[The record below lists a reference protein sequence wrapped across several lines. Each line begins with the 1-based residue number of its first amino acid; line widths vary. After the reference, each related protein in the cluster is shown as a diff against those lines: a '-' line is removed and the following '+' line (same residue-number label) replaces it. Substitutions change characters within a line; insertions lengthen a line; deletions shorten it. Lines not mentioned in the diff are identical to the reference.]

1 VLKRSILVAILL
13 SLGFPGLFLGNAA
26 YAHEFSSGESSSFL
40 ALVESIKVELGLAH
54 DTLASNATAA
64 AKHAEHAHEHLD
76 QDVIEEIS
84 ERNERLGRDLPAA
97 LEELH
102 MSIGNS
108 SSSEIEAQIQNI
120 NDLLDETVS
129 VRIDRAEMTNS
140 TTQAVFVAN
149 LVDGALEHYKIAHG
163 LGSDHGDNATHD
175 SHESEDSMSMDDD
188 HANENETHTAQE
200 GTIVDIVSYQTSQG
214 LAQRAIEVFN
224 ETVRGL
230 APANSTEA
238 LANVETGLTRLNQSI
253 ANMSSPN
260 DIEVIVHG
268 QIHPSLQEAYDL
280 QIIPEFPVPLLVGIT
295 AVAGAVAAGRLR
307 MLRRTG

>member
-1 VLKRSILVAILL
+1 MLKRRILLAILL

-26 YAHEFSSGESSSFL
+26 YAHDFSSDESSSFL
-40 ALVESIKVELGLAH
+40 ALVESIKVELELAH
-54 DTLASNATAA
+54 DTHASNATAA

-76 QDVIEEIS
+76 QDVIDEIS
-84 ERNERLGRDLPAA
+84 ERNERLARDLPGA

-102 MSIGNS
+102 MSMGNS

-163 LGSDHGDNATHD
+163 IEAEHGDNSTHD
-175 SHESEDSMSMDDD
+175 SHDSEESMSMDDD
-188 HANENETHTAQE
+188 HAAMNETATAQNGE
-200 GTIVDIVSYQTSQG
+200 IVDIVSYQTSQG
-214 LAQRAIEVFN
+214 LADRALQVFN
-224 ETVRGL
+224 DTVKGL

-238 LANVETGLTRLNQSI
+238 LASVEMGLTRLNQSI

-268 QIHPSLQEAYDL
+268 QIHPSLQEAYNL

-307 MLRRTG
+307 MLRRS